1 MNTEFGLE
9 PFEDARD
16 ERAHQIIVAHLA
28 QASPAEQFC
37 FVQRSNYDDN
47 ARALRW
53 LADRPETDRAAI
65 LAMYWNL
72 GADWLMQFAAE
83 ADVPDYERASWQF
96 CRLLE
101 ARYTSGFY
109 PHAAVYFNPYE
120 TDGAYPFEYDN
131 ITRQRE
137 TPPAMLETIAG
148 EQHVDVDAD
157 FPDYDEG
164 LPLAVAEAVWALYD
178 ED

>member
-1 MNTEFGLE
+1 M
-9 PFEDARD
+9 
-16 ERAHQIIVAHLA
+16 
-28 QASPAEQFC
+28 
-37 FVQRSNYDDN
+37 
-47 ARALRW
+47 
-53 LADRPETDRAAI
+53 
-65 LAMYWNL
+65 
-72 GADWLMQFAAE
+72 
-83 ADVPDYERASWQF
+83 
-96 CRLLE
+96 
-101 ARYTSGFY
+101 
-109 PHAAVYFNPYE
+109 YFNPYE